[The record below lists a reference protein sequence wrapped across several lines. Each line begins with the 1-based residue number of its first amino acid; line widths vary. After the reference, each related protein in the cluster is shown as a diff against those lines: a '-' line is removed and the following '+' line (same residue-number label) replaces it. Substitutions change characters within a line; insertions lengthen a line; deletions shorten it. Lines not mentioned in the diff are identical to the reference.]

1 MEILIFE
8 VTGQVIESVSRQPLA
23 NLKVEAWDKDV
34 KYNDLLGQAFTN
46 ANGNFS
52 ITFDSTYFREHAPDP
67 KPDLLFKVFLGRR
80 PLKIID
86 DAVIYNAG
94 LKTDV
99 TLRVEIP
106 EMRTRE
112 NDRVTPARTL
122 EMAAFIQQSDFMG
135 LYGQFREKAG
145 SSLNYLSDML
155 VNTVAKMDLTPI
167 KVGETR
173 TENIVGKNV
182 DSARGN
188 LEKENIAVNEV
199 RTYDPRLNKRSF
211 SEMASFPTTLKPGQK
226 VNLYEENGVVR
237 YYSIEK
243 EVQPA
248 PGMVVEKDTTIS
260 KLKEELEVTRR
271 EAAEKDA
278 RISNLQKE
286 MESLR
291 KDQVEIKTL
300 LQSDAMVKMM
310 KSIKRPPT
318 GTGKRGQPEK

>member
-1 MEILIFE
+1 
-8 VTGQVIESVSRQPLA
+8 
-23 NLKVEAWDKDV
+23 
-34 KYNDLLGQAFTN
+34 
-46 ANGNFS
+46 
-52 ITFDSTYFREHAPDP
+52 
-67 KPDLLFKVFLGRR
+67 
-80 PLKIID
+80 
-86 DAVIYNAG
+86 VIYNAG

-199 RTYDPRLNKRSF
+199 RPYDPRLNKRSF

-260 KLKEELEVTRR
+260 KLKEELESTRR